1 LKIGFGYDAHP
12 LVEGRKLVLG
22 GVHIP
27 FEKGLLGHSDADVIC
42 HAIGD
47 ALLGAAGLGDLGGYF
62 PDDQPRFKDISS
74 LRILG
79 EVAAILKE
87 NGFRILNV
95 DATLVA
101 QRPRI
106 APFVAQ
112 MRELM
117 AKAMGIAEEK
127 VSVKATTTEGLGFTG
142 SQNGMEAYAVA
153 LLDGGS

>member
-1 LKIGFGYDAHP
+1 MKIGFGYDAHP